1 MAYCLPVRPASGERT
16 WTVVDASYAT
26 VGPVEEWLEAHRYL
40 WSPNTV
46 RGYATSLAQ
55 WWSFLEQRD
64 ETGQWAEAG
73 VPAVAGFLSWLRNGR
88 TVEHSLAVPDDAPS
102 AETLHARLAALI
114 SFYQWQG
121 AVHDVPVAA
130 RLMRGQPSRAP
141 SRGLLAHLDARRG
154 QAPSSLV
161 KVRRRRRDRPPLL
174 LPQEIQ
180 AIIDGCASWDTAAG
194 ERRDERTGIEV
205 SCVDGVWQSDALIDD
220 ELRSRLREAVRVL
233 EDVPDAERDWHPGSD
248 EQVLD
253 LVHPSLFC
261 LVRGVS
267 RPDDSTWPSLG
278 TDEARYALSDKFQW
292 LPTDVEV
299 GENGDAVFL
308 SYVNNLHPVAHG
320 ELASVLPVLFG
331 RMLPLFD
338 NVLTDLRN
346 PRPARIKAGANSWYV
361 DEPVLAPDNDD
372 DALRAWYVAWDD
384 WMRNRRPVPPDAPAF
399 TSPAR
404 LGDSA
409 RVDLRARRLQ
419 VIVKLATIHLTP
431 DKPGYPGG
439 SWHVEGMMNERIV
452 STGIYYWD
460 SENITDSLLSF
471 RVAVGEPEYEQH
483 DRKGVREVYGV
494 GDEDAMNQVLGSAE
508 TRAGRALAFPNI
520 LQHRVDPFHL
530 ADPSRPG
537 HRKILAFFL
546 VDPSVT
552 IVSTSDVPPQ
562 QPWSATSTM
571 TLEQAREFRRQ
582 LMQERKFFVNEHNEK
597 IYERE
602 FSLCEH

>member
-1 MAYCLPVRPASGERT
+1 MSEIAAFPLPLHGGHKV
-16 WTVVDASYAT
+16 
-26 VGPVEEWLEAHRYL
+26 
-40 WSPNTV
+40 
-46 RGYATSLAQ
+46 
-55 WWSFLEQRD
+55 
-64 ETGQWAEAG
+64 
-73 VPAVAGFLSWLRNGR
+73 AVAPIRTLRELAMMRLS
-88 TVEHSLAVPDDAPS
+88 
-102 AETLHARLAALI
+102 ALI
-114 SFYQWQG
+114 RAKPAWHVKMNDADVVTKWTREAAEQG
-121 AVHDVPVAA
+121 MTEAQIRYV
-130 RLMRGQPSRAP
+130 
-141 SRGLLAHLDARRG
+141 LAELAYY
-154 QAPSSLV
+154 A
-161 KVRRRRRDRPPLL
+161 
-174 LPQEIQ
+174 
-180 AIIDGCASWDTAAG
+180 

-205 SCVDGVWQSDALIDD
+205 SGVDGVWQSDVLIDD

-233 EDVPDAERDWHPGSD
+233 EDVSDAERDWHPGSD

-261 LVRGVS
+261 LVREVS

-278 TDEARYALSDKFQW
+278 QGEARYALSDKFQW

-299 GENGDAVFL
+299 SENGDAEFL
-308 SYVNNLHPVAHG
+308 SYVNNLHPVAHR

-331 RMLPLFD
+331 RMHPLFE

-372 DALRAWYVAWDD
+372 ALRAWQAAWAD
-384 WMRNRRPVPPDAPAF
+384 WRQNRSPVPPDAPAF
-399 TSPAR
+399 TPPAQ

-431 DKPGYPGG
+431 DKPEYPGG

-460 SENITDSLLSF
+460 SENITDRRLSF
-471 RVAVGEPEYEQH
+471 RVAVSDPQYEQD
-483 DRKGVREVYGV
+483 DRNGVREVYGLD
-494 GDEDAMNQVLGSAE
+494 DEDALNQVLGSAE

-520 LQHRVDPFHL
+520 LQHRVGSFRL
-530 ADPSRPG
+530 ADPSRPE

-562 QPWSATSTM
+562 QHWSPTSTM
-571 TLEQAREFRRQ
+571 TLEQAKEFRRQ
-582 LMQERKFFVNEHNEK
+582 LMEERKFFVNEQNEE